1 MRILIVHN
9 AYQSHFIGGEDIVVR
24 TEISAL
30 KTFLGEDNVFEY
42 IVNNDDIR
50 FRKLALNLWGN
61 QTHFKNVKMLVQNNK
76 IDIVHVHNFFPLLT
90 PLVFSAAKSA
100 GAKVIHTL
108 HNFRWWCLSGI
119 LYRPKAGICDKC
131 VNKKFAWP
139 AIVHRCYRRS
149 MLQSLVGS
157 LAFAWYRFKKYDK
170 HIDAYFVLSDFQ
182 RTILKQ
188 WLPSNKLL
196 LKPNPIA
203 FRFVPATSQTRKGY
217 LFVGRLEQAKGIE
230 LLLSTWKSL
239 PDFFQ
244 LSIIGEGTDAARLA
258 KEYNQPNIAFL
269 GQLPHDEVIKKMK
282 NVKYLLHTSLAFETF
297 GLTLIE
303 AFSQGTPV
311 IGLARGTRLELIENE
326 KNGFICE
333 PEKLK
338 ETILNSYD
346 YAGYEQLSINATR
359 KSREFFLDNVM
370 SKQIALYKE
379 FI

>member
-1 MRILIVHN
+1 
-9 AYQSHFIGGEDIVVR
+9 
-24 TEISAL
+24 
-30 KTFLGEDNVFEY
+30 
-42 IVNNDDIR
+42 
-50 FRKLALNLWGN
+50 
-61 QTHFKNVKMLVQNNK
+61 
-76 IDIVHVHNFFPLLT
+76 
-90 PLVFSAAKSA
+90 
-100 GAKVIHTL
+100 
-108 HNFRWWCLSGI
+108 
-119 LYRPKAGICDKC
+119 
-131 VNKKFAWP
+131 
-139 AIVHRCYRRS
+139 
-149 MLQSLVGS
+149 
-157 LAFAWYRFKKYDK
+157 
-170 HIDAYFVLSDFQ
+170 
-182 RTILKQ
+182 
-188 WLPSNKLL
+188 
-196 LKPNPIA
+196 
-203 FRFVPATSQTRKGY
+203 
-217 LFVGRLEQAKGIE
+217 VGRLEQAKGIE